1 MSAPLLRLQGVRV
14 AYGDGRTVLDG
25 VDLDVAAGDRL
36 AIGGVNGAGKSTLL
50 RTMMGLQRLSAGRVW
65 AYGRERLRP
74 RDFHEVRLRTGL
86 LFQTPEDQL
95 FCPTVREDV
104 AFGPRNQG
112 LGPADA
118 DARCDETLAAL
129 GLQALA
135 SRATHRLSGG
145 EARLVAL
152 ATVLAM
158 RPEVLLLDEPLLG
171 LDEENERRLVEILAD
186 LPQAMVVVGHER
198 HLERTLGLRA
208 WRLAAGRLHPA

>member
-171 LDEENERRLVEILAD
+171 LDEENERRLVGILAD

>member
-14 AYGDGRTVLDG
+14 AFGDGRTVLDG

-50 RTMMGLQRLSAGRVW
+50 RTMMGLHRLTAGRVW

-86 LFQTPEDQL
+86 LFQSPEDQL

-118 DARCDETLAAL
+118 DARCDETLATL

-171 LDEENERRLVEILAD
+171 LDEENERRLVGILAN

-198 HLERTLGLRA
+198 QLERTLGLRA